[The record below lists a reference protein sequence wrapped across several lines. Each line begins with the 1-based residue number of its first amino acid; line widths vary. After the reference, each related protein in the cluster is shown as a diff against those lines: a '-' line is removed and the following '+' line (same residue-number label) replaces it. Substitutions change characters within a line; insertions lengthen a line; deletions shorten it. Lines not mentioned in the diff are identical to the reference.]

1 MARIGKLYDDTRGR
15 IGRVLGRVRRE
26 PTAVRPTQ
34 PVRIKLG
41 ELPAP
46 MRAVVRDESHG
57 GILIEAEL
65 PWLTIGSAV
74 QAEFT
79 DGREKAG
86 RVHWF
91 GVDATQAG
99 SARLRIFVDLSSEST
114 PASLR
119 LPDVHDLE
127 RRSNRWS
134 WAVATAILV
143 VVASSLVY
151 IVARRPPQPALLPS
165 PVASAPS
172 PPCAPAAASVPRERS
187 APPSGGVHE
196 SAQKFAAATTSA
208 PRAKPKRKK
217 R

>member
-15 IGRVLGRVRRE
+15 IARVLGRVRRE
-26 PTAVRPTQ
+26 PTGVRPTQ

-46 MRAVVRDESHG
+46 LRAVVRDESHG

-65 PWLTIGSAV
+65 PWLTVGSAV

-91 GVDATQAG
+91 GVDATRAG

-119 LPDVHDLE
+119 LPDVGELE
-127 RRSNRWS
+127 GRPSRWS
-134 WAVATAILV
+134 WALGTAILV
-143 VVASSLVY
+143 VIASSLVY
-151 IVARRPPQPALLPS
+151 IVVRRPPPPLLPA
-165 PVASAPS
+165 PVASASPS
-172 PPCAPAAASVPRERS
+172 ARAPAAAASVPKES
-187 APPSGGVHE
+187 LPPRGVHE
-196 SAQKFAAATTSA
+196 SAPKLAAATASA
-208 PRAKPKRKK
+208 PRAKSKRKK